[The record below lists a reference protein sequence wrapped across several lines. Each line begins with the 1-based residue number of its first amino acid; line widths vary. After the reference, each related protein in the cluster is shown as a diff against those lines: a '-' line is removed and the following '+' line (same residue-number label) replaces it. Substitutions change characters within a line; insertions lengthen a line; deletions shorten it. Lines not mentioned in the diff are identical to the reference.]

1 MGRNQKVTKRGI
13 SLITILS
20 IVGAY
25 AAYGIGSGFATGQ
38 EILQYFASWGPKGMI
53 SALVGS
59 ALLMGVA
66 FSILVRDGFLHN
78 DDFGKDS
85 DCFAYYGGKYIGG
98 FIDLFS
104 ILLVLGILIEVFA
117 GCGATINQHFGL
129 PAMAGTIVMGII
141 VAAVVM
147 LGLKRI
153 VQILS
158 CLGVV
163 FIIYTVCFGIY
174 CLVTSGES
182 LAVAGSHL
190 PEYIEEG
197 KVLQI
202 SILGV
207 KDPFWAGL
215 NYGGVNLIVAV
226 AFVLALGRST
236 KSRAEASVSGAAAG
250 VVFMLPVLFSAITI
264 LLNIDYIAM
273 YGQQVPSLAA
283 VNNMLPGLARIY
295 LVILVLGI
303 FTTLT
308 GYTWLITDRF
318 AEEGTLKSRVI
329 CGIVVITGVF
339 TGGRLTFNAV
349 INVLF
354 PIAGLMGMFLTL
366 LMVIKEIRI
375 RCGRKG

>member
-1 MGRNQKVTKRGI
+1 MSKGKI
-13 SLITILS
+13 SFMTILS
-20 IVGAY
+20 IIGAY

-38 EILQYFASWGPKGMI
+38 EILQYFASWGPKGMV
-53 SALVGS
+53 SALIGS
-59 ALLMGVA
+59 AILMGIS

-78 DDFGKDS
+78 DEFKRDS
-85 DCFAYYGGKYIGG
+85 DCFAYYGGKYVGG

-104 ILLVLGILIEVFA
+104 IALVLGVYVEVFA
-117 GCGATINQHFGL
+117 GCGATINQYFGL
-129 PAMAGTIVMGII
+129 PAFAGTIVMGVI

-163 FIIYTVCFGIY
+163 FIIYTFCFGVY
-174 CLVTSGES
+174 CLATAGES
-182 LAVAGSHL
+182 LSEAGANL
-190 PEYIEEG
+190 PQYIEEG

-202 SILGV
+202 SILGLR
-207 KDPFWAGL
+207 DPFWAGL

-226 AFVLALGRST
+226 AFVLALGRGT
-236 KSRAEASVSGAAAG
+236 KSRAEAAIGGAGAG
-250 VVFMLPVLFSAITI
+250 VVFMVPVLFSAIAI
-264 LLNIDYIAM
+264 LLNIDYIAVH
-273 YGQQVPSLAA
+273 GQQVPSLAA
-283 VNNMLPGLARIY
+283 VNNMLPGLGKVY

-318 AEEGTLKSRVI
+318 SEEGTAKSRII
-329 CGIVVITGVF
+329 CAIVVVIGMF
-339 TGGRLTFNAV
+339 AGSILTFNAV

-366 LMVIKEIRI
+366 LMIIKEVRIRI
-375 RCGRKG
+375 GKKE

>member
-1 MGRNQKVTKRGI
+1 MSKRNI
-13 SLITILS
+13 SLKTVVAII
-20 IVGAY
+20 GAY

-38 EILQYFASWGPKGMI
+38 EILQYFASWGSEGMAA
-53 SALVGS
+53 ALLGS
-59 ALLMGVA
+59 ALLMGIS

-78 DDFGKDS
+78 DDFHKDS
-85 DCFAYYGGKYIGG
+85 DCFAYYGGKYVGG
-98 FIDLFS
+98 FIDIFS
-104 ILLVLGILIEVFA
+104 IALVLGVYIEVFA
-117 GCGATINQHFGL
+117 GCGATINQYFGL
-129 PAMAGTIVMGII
+129 PAFTGTIVMGIV

-174 CLVTSGES
+174 CLSTCGGS
-182 LAVAGSHL
+182 VAEAGTHL

-202 SILGV
+202 SVLGI
-207 KDPFWAGL
+207 KNPFWAGL

-226 AFVLALGRST
+226 AFVLALGRGT
-236 KSRAEASVSGAAAG
+236 KSRAEAAVGGAGAG
-250 VVFMLPVLFSAITI
+250 VVFMVPVLFSAITI
-264 LLNIDYIAM
+264 LLNIDYIAEH
-273 YGQQVPSLAA
+273 GQQVPSLAA
-283 VNNMLPGLARIY
+283 VSNMLPSISKIY

-308 GYTWLITDRF
+308 GYTWLIVDRF
-318 AEEGTLKSRVI
+318 AEEGTKKSRVI
-329 CGIVVITGVF
+329 CAAVVLFGMFSGSI
-339 TGGRLTFNAV
+339 LTFNAV

-354 PIAGLMGMFLTL
+354 PIAGLVGMFLTL
-366 LMVIKEIRI
+366 LMIIKEIRI
-375 RCGRKG
+375 RVSRKG

>member
-1 MGRNQKVTKRGI
+1 MSKREI
-13 SLITILS
+13 SYKTIMA
-20 IVGAY
+20 IIGAY

-38 EILQYFASWGPKGMI
+38 EILQYFASWGPEGM
-53 SALVGS
+53 LS
-59 ALLMGVA
+59 ALLGSAILMGIS

-78 DDFGKDS
+78 DDFKKDS

-104 ILLVLGILIEVFA
+104 IALVLGVYIEVFA
-117 GCGATINQHFGL
+117 GCGATINQYFGL
-129 PAMAGTIVMGII
+129 PAFAGTIVMGIV

-174 CLVTSGES
+174 CLATCGES
-182 LAVAGSHL
+182 LSEAGANL
-190 PEYIEEG
+190 PQYIEEG
-197 KVLQI
+197 KILQI
-202 SILGV
+202 SVLGI

-226 AFVLALGRST
+226 AFVLALGRGT
-236 KSRAEASVSGAAAG
+236 KSRAEAAIGGAGAG

-264 LLNIDYIAM
+264 LLNIDYIAEH
-273 YGQQVPSLAA
+273 GQQVPSLAA
-283 VNNMLPGLARIY
+283 VNNMLPGIGRIY

-308 GYTWLITDRF
+308 GYTWLIVDRF
-318 AEEGTLKSRVI
+318 AEEGTMKSRII
-329 CGIVVITGVF
+329 CAVVVVIGMF
-339 TGGRLTFNAV
+339 AGGRLTFNAF

-354 PIAGLMGMFLTL
+354 PIAGLVGMFLTL
-366 LMVIKEIRI
+366 LMIIKEIRI
-375 RCGRKG
+375 RIGRKG

>member
-1 MGRNQKVTKRGI
+1 MSKRNIGFM
-13 SLITILS
+13 TILS
-20 IVGAY
+20 IIGAY

-38 EILQYFASWGPKGMI
+38 EILQYFASWGPKGMV
-53 SALVGS
+53 SALIGS
-59 ALLMGVA
+59 AILMGVA

-78 DDFGKDS
+78 YEFVKDS
-85 DCFAYYGGKYIGG
+85 DCFAYYGGRYIGG
-98 FIDLFS
+98 FIDIFS
-104 ILLVLGILIEVFA
+104 IALVLGVYVEVFA
-117 GCGATINQHFGL
+117 GCGATINQYFGL
-129 PAMAGTIVMGII
+129 PAFAGTIVMGVI

-163 FIIYTVCFGIY
+163 FIIYSVCFGIY
-174 CLVTSGES
+174 CLTVSGES
-182 LAVAGSHL
+182 LAEAGTHL

-197 KVLQI
+197 KVMQI
-202 SILGV
+202 SVLGIS
-207 KDPFWAGL
+207 DPFWAGL

-226 AFVLALGRST
+226 AFVLALGRGT
-236 KSRAEASVSGAAAG
+236 KSRAEAAIGGAGAG
-250 VVFMLPVLFSAITI
+250 VIFMVPVLFSAIAI
-264 LLNIDYIAM
+264 LLNIDYIAVH
-273 YGQQVPSLAA
+273 GQQVPSLAA
-283 VNNMLPGLARIY
+283 VNNMLPGLAKVY

-318 AEEGTLKSRVI
+318 AEEGTSKSRII
-329 CGIVVITGVF
+329 CMAIVVIGIF
-339 TGGRLTFNAV
+339 AGGILPFNAV

-375 RCGRKG
+375 RIGRKG

>member
-1 MGRNQKVTKRGI
+1 MSKRNIGFM
-13 SLITILS
+13 TILS
-20 IVGAY
+20 IIGAY

-38 EILQYFASWGPKGMI
+38 EILQYFASWGPKGMV
-53 SALVGS
+53 SALIGS

-78 DDFGKDS
+78 DEFVKDS
-85 DCFAYYGGKYIGG
+85 DCFAYYGGRYIGG
-98 FIDLFS
+98 FIDIFS
-104 ILLVLGILIEVFA
+104 IALVLGVYVEVFA
-117 GCGATINQHFGL
+117 GCGATINQYFGL
-129 PAMAGTIVMGII
+129 PAFAGTIVMGVI

-163 FIIYTVCFGIY
+163 FIIYSVCFGIY
-174 CLVTSGES
+174 CLTVSGES
-182 LAVAGSHL
+182 LAEAGTHL

-197 KVLQI
+197 KVMQI
-202 SILGV
+202 SVLGIS
-207 KDPFWAGL
+207 DPFWAGL

-226 AFVLALGRST
+226 AFVLALGRGT
-236 KSRAEASVSGAAAG
+236 KSRAEAAIGGAGAG
-250 VVFMLPVLFSAITI
+250 VIFMVPVLFSAIAI
-264 LLNIDYIAM
+264 LLNIDYIAVH
-273 YGQQVPSLAA
+273 GQQVPSLAA
-283 VNNMLPGLARIY
+283 VNNMLPGLAKVY

-318 AEEGTLKSRVI
+318 AEEGTSKSRII
-329 CGIVVITGVF
+329 CTAIVVIGIF
-339 TGGRLTFNAV
+339 AGGILPFNAV

-375 RCGRKG
+375 RIGRKG

>member
-1 MGRNQKVTKRGI
+1 MNKRNI
-13 SLITILS
+13 SLKTI
-20 IVGAY
+20 IAIIGAY

-38 EILQYFASWGPKGMI
+38 EILQYFASWGPEGMAA
-53 SALVGS
+53 ALLGS
-59 ALLMGVA
+59 ALLMGIS

-78 DDFGKDS
+78 EDFHKDS

-98 FIDLFS
+98 FIDIFS
-104 ILLVLGILIEVFA
+104 IALVLGVYVEVFA
-117 GCGATINQHFGL
+117 GCGATINQYFGL
-129 PAMAGTIVMGII
+129 PAFTGAIVMGII

-174 CLVTSGES
+174 CIAACGGTVAE
-182 LAVAGSHL
+182 AGSRL
-190 PEYIEEG
+190 PEYIAEG

-202 SILGV
+202 SVLGI
-207 KDPFWAGL
+207 KNPFWAGL

-226 AFVLALGRST
+226 AFVLALGRGT
-236 KSRAEASVSGAAAG
+236 RSRAEAAAGGAGAG
-250 VVFMLPVLFSAITI
+250 VVFMVPVLFSAITI
-264 LLNIDYIAM
+264 LLNIDYIAEH
-273 YGQQVPSLAA
+273 GQQVPSLAA
-283 VNNMLPGLARIY
+283 VSNMLPSIGKIY

-308 GYTWLITDRF
+308 GYTWLIVDRF
-318 AEEGTLKSRVI
+318 AEEGTKKSRII
-329 CGIVVITGVF
+329 CAAVVLFGMFAGSI
-339 TGGRLTFNAV
+339 LTFNAV

-354 PIAGLMGMFLTL
+354 PIAGLVGMFLTL
-366 LMVIKEIRI
+366 LMIIKEIRI
-375 RCGRKG
+375 RTGRKG

>member
-1 MGRNQKVTKRGI
+1 MNKCNI
-13 SLITILS
+13 SFKTILA
-20 IVGAY
+20 IIGAY

-38 EILQYFASWGPKGMI
+38 EILQYFASWGPKNMAA
-53 SALVGS
+53 ALLGS
-59 ALLMGVA
+59 ALLMGIA
-66 FSILVRDGFLHN
+66 FSILVRDGFLYN
-78 DDFGKDS
+78 EEFKKDS

-98 FIDLFS
+98 FIDIFS
-104 ILLVLGILIEVFA
+104 IALVLGVYVEVFA
-117 GCGATINQHFGL
+117 GCGATINQYFGL
-129 PAMAGTIVMGII
+129 PAFAGTIVMGIV

-174 CLVTSGES
+174 CLATCGGS
-182 LAVAGSHL
+182 LADAGSNL
-190 PEYIEEG
+190 PQYLEEG

-202 SILGV
+202 SVLGIS
-207 KDPFWAGL
+207 DPFWAGL

-226 AFVLALGRST
+226 AFVFALGRGT
-236 KSRAEASVSGAAAG
+236 KSRAEAAIGGAGAG
-250 VVFMLPVLFSAITI
+250 VVFMVPVLFSAIAI
-264 LLNIDYIAM
+264 LLNIDYIAEH
-273 YGQQVPSLAA
+273 GQQVPSLAA
-283 VNNMLPGLARIY
+283 VNNMLPGIGKIY

-318 AEEGTLKSRVI
+318 AEEGTIKSRII
-329 CGIVVITGVF
+329 CAVVVIIGIF
-339 TGGRLTFNAV
+339 AGSILTFNAI

-366 LMVIKEIRI
+366 LMIIKEIRI
-375 RCGRKG
+375 RISRKG

>member
-1 MGRNQKVTKRGI
+1 MRKKEI
-13 SLITILS
+13 SFITILS
-20 IVGAY
+20 IIGAY

-38 EILQYFASWGPKGMI
+38 EILQYFASWGPKGMV
-53 SALVGS
+53 SALIGS
-59 ALLMGVA
+59 AILMGIA

-78 DDFGKDS
+78 DDFKKDS

-104 ILLVLGILIEVFA
+104 IALVLGVYVEVFA
-117 GCGATINQHFGL
+117 GCGATINQYFGL
-129 PAMAGTIVMGII
+129 PAFAGTIVMGII

-163 FIIYTVCFGIY
+163 FIIYSVCFGIY
-174 CLVTSGES
+174 CLTSGGES
-182 LAVAGSHL
+182 LAEAGRHL

-202 SILGV
+202 SILGLR
-207 KDPFWAGL
+207 DPFWAGL

-226 AFVLALGRST
+226 AFVLALGRGT
-236 KSRAEASVSGAAAG
+236 KSRAEAAIGGAGAG
-250 VVFMLPVLFSAITI
+250 IIFMVPVLFSAIAI
-264 LLNIDYIAM
+264 LLNIDYIAVH
-273 YGQQVPSLAA
+273 GQQVPSLAA
-283 VNNMLPGLARIY
+283 VNNMLPGLAKIY

-318 AEEGTLKSRVI
+318 AEEGTKKSRII
-329 CGIVVITGVF
+329 CAVVVVIGIF
-339 TGGRLTFNAV
+339 AGGILPFNAV

-366 LMVIKEIRI
+366 LMIIKEIRI
-375 RCGRKG
+375 RIGLKG

>member
-1 MGRNQKVTKRGI
+1 MTIV
-13 SLITILS
+13 SIT
-20 IVGAY
+20 GAY

-38 EILQYFASWGPKGMI
+38 EILQYFASWGPAGMI
-53 SALVGS
+53 SAIMGS
-59 ALLMGVA
+59 AILMGVS

-78 DDFGKDS
+78 DDFRKDS
-85 DCFAYYGGKYIGG
+85 DCFAYYGGRYIGG

-104 ILLVLGILIEVFA
+104 IALVMGILIEVFA
-117 GCGATINQHFGL
+117 GCGATINQYFGL
-129 PAMAGTIVMGII
+129 PAMAGTVVMGII
-141 VAAVVM
+141 VAVVVM

-158 CLGVV
+158 CMGVI

-174 CLVTSGES
+174 CL
-182 LAVAGSHL
+182 AAGGNPADAGAHL

-202 SILGV
+202 SVLGL

-226 AFVLALGRST
+226 AFVLALGRGT
-236 KSRAEASVSGAAAG
+236 KSRIEASLSGAAAG
-250 VVFMLPVLFSAITI
+250 AVFMLPVLFSAMTI
-264 LLNIDYIAM
+264 LLNIDYIAEH
-273 YGQQVPSLAA
+273 GQQVPSLAA
-283 VNNMLPGLARIY
+283 VNNMLPGLAKIY

-318 AEEGTLKSRVI
+318 AEEGTLKSRII
-329 CGIVVITGVF
+329 CAAVVVIGMLA
-339 TGGRLTFNAV
+339 GGRLTFNAI

-366 LMVIKEIRI
+366 LMVTKEIRI
-375 RCGRKG
+375 RTGRRG